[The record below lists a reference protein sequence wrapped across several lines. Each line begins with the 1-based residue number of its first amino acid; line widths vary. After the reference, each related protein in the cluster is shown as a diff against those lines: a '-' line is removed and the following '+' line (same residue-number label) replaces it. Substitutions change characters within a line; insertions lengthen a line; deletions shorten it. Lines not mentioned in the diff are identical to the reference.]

1 MDADG
6 DYIPKSV
13 LNGNKVSIVAWTAWK
28 KVKYGGKSKSSAADK
43 GIHRPASVP
52 ANNSTQTR

>member
-13 LNGNKVSIVAWTAWK
+13 LNGNIRSIAAWAAWK
-28 KVKYGGKSKSSAADK
+28 KIKYPSSPADK
-43 GIHRPASVP
+43 GIHRPAHVP
-52 ANNSTQTR
+52 AKDVTKSA